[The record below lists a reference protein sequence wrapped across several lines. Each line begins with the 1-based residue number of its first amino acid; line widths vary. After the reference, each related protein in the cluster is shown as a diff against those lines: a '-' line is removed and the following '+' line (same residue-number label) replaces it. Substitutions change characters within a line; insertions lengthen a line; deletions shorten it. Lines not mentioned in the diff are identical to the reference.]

1 MDHPR
6 HFDLRLA
13 LTVMVGVAGA
23 FLLVSLI
30 EGVVIRLQGL
40 LITLVVSLFL
50 SFGMEP
56 AVKWLDNRGV
66 RRGIGTFLV
75 FLASFLLLAGF
86 LAAMAPLV
94 IGQIRNLMEAGP
106 DLLTG
111 LADRARSLPG
121 TAGDSIAE
129 WLQEQEAKLPS
140 RLPQIAPDIGRG
152 VLGLGTTLLGSLL
165 QMLTMLL
172 VTFYLVA
179 DGPRLRR
186 ALSSRLE
193 PETQKEFLTIWEL
206 AVEKTGGYLYSRVL
220 TAIASAI
227 FHTVAFSIVGIEY
240 SAALGIWVGL
250 VSSVIPV
257 IGTYLAGALPLLVA
271 LGTTG
276 VTDAVWVLVAVVVY
290 QQIENYLVAPR
301 ITAHTLSLH
310 PAIAFVAVLV
320 GGALLG
326 AAGAL
331 LALPAAAIVI
341 ALASAA
347 GERHEVVEHTLLME
361 RAKLPDEERKEAIR
375 QRRAEAAERRERD
388 RRKKAGSGPGGVER
402 RKGDRRSDD
411 DASDASDDDEGAD
424 E

>member
-1 MDHPR
+1 MDTPR

-13 LTVMVGVAGA
+13 LTIMVGVAGA
-23 FLLVSLI
+23 FLLVSLV
-30 EGVVIRLQGL
+30 EGVVERLQGL

-75 FLASFLLLAGF
+75 FLASFLALAGF

-94 IGQIRNLMEAGP
+94 IGQIRNLMDAGP

-111 LADRARSLPG
+111 LAERARSLPG
-121 TAGDSIAE
+121 TAGESIAE

-140 RLPQIAPDIGRG
+140 RLPQLAPDIGRG

-193 PETQKEFLTIWEL
+193 PDSQKEFLTIWEL

-227 FHTVAFSIVGIEY
+227 FHTVAFTIIGIEY
-240 SAALGIWVGL
+240 AAALGIWVGL

-257 IGTYLAGALPLLVA
+257 IGTYLAGVLPLLVA

-276 VTDAVWVLVAVVVY
+276 VADAAWVLGAIVVY
-290 QQIENYLVAPR
+290 QQVENYLVAPR

-310 PAIAFVAVLV
+310 PAVAFVAVLV

-326 AAGAL
+326 APGAL
-331 LALPAAAIVI
+331 LALPAAAIVT

-347 GERHEVVEHTLLME
+347 GERHEVVEHTLLTE
-361 RAKLPDEERKEAIR
+361 SAKLSDEERKEAAR
-375 QRRAEAAERRERD
+375 QRRADAAERRQRD
-388 RRKKAGSGPGGVER
+388 RRRHKKGTGPGGIER
-402 RKGDRRSDD
+402 RKGDRRADD
-411 DASDASDDDEGAD
+411 QPPDDPAPDASD
-424 E
+424 

>member
-1 MDHPR
+1 VDTPR

-13 LTVMVGVAGA
+13 LTIMVGVAGA

-30 EGVVIRLQGL
+30 EGVVVRLQGL
-40 LITLVVSLFL
+40 LITLMVSLFL

-66 RRGIGTFLV
+66 RRGVGTFLV
-75 FLASFLLLAGF
+75 FLASFLAVAGF

-94 IGQIRNLMEAGP
+94 IGQIRNLMDSGP
-106 DLLTG
+106 DLLSG

-140 RLPQIAPDIGRG
+140 RLPQLAPDIGRG

-165 QMLTMLL
+165 QTLTMLL

-186 ALSSRLE
+186 TLSSRLA
-193 PETQKEFLTIWEL
+193 PDSQKEFLTIWEL

-227 FHTVAFSIVGIEY
+227 FHTVVFSIIGLEY
-240 SAALGIWVGL
+240 AAALGIWVGL

-271 LGTTG
+271 LGAEG
-276 VTDAVWVLVAVVVY
+276 GAAALWVLAAIVVY
-290 QQIENYLVAPR
+290 QQVENYLVAPR

-320 GGALLG
+320 GAALLG

-331 LALPAAAIVI
+331 LALPAAAIAI
-341 ALASAA
+341 ALTSAA

-361 RAKLPDEERKEAIR
+361 RAKLPDEERREAAR
-375 QRRAEAAERRERD
+375 QRREAAAERRRKD
-388 RRKKAGSGPGGVER
+388 RRKNEGTGPGGV
-402 RKGDRRSDD
+402 DRRRADRRTDDEADD
-411 DASDASDDDEGAD
+411 DGA
-424 E
+424 

>member
-30 EGVVIRLQGL
+30 EGVVVRLQGL
-40 LITLVVSLFL
+40 LITLVVSLFV

-56 AVKWLDNRGV
+56 AVKWLDSRGV

-75 FLASFLLLAGF
+75 FLASFLALAGF

-94 IGQIRNLMEAGP
+94 IGQIRNLMDSGP

-111 LADRARSLPG
+111 LAERARSLPG
-121 TAGDSIAE
+121 TVGDSIAE
-129 WLQEQEAKLPS
+129 WLTEQEAKLPS
-140 RLPQIAPDIGRG
+140 RLPQLAPDIGRG
-152 VLGLGTTLLGSLL
+152 VLGLGTSLLGSLL

-186 ALSSRLE
+186 VLSSRLE
-193 PETQKEFLTIWEL
+193 PDSQKEFLTIWEL

-240 SAALGIWVGL
+240 AAALGIWVGL

-276 VTDAVWVLVAVVVY
+276 LSDAAWVLVAIVVY
-290 QQIENYLVAPR
+290 QQVENYLVAPR

-310 PAIAFVAVLV
+310 PAVAFVAVLV

-331 LALPAAAIVI
+331 LALPAAAIVT
-341 ALASAA
+341 ALVSAA

-361 RAKLPDEERKEAIR
+361 RAKMSDEERKEAIR

-388 RRKKAGSGPGGVER
+388 RRKRKGTGPGGIER

-411 DASDASDDDEGAD
+411 ATADDHATAD